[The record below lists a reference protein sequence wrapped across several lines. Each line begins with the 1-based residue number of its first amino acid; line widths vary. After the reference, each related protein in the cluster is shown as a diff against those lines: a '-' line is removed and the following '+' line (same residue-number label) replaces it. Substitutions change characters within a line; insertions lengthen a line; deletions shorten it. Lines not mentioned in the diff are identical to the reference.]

1 MNVFNETKKEMTAVI
16 FTENRAKVDI
26 RPLQRRMTASCSAL
40 KSVLR
45 RKADTPPSLQV
56 VGQPAALLN
65 NLLVEFCFF
74 VPL

>member
-26 RPLQRRMTASCSAL
+26 RPLQRRMTAPCSAL

-45 RKADTPPSLQV
+45 RKADIRPPYK
-56 VGQPAALLN
+56 
-65 NLLVEFCFF
+65 
-74 VPL
+74 